1 MKNSMLDGKRL
12 IELPDKTISLVKL
25 EFSEEEREI
34 YKMVT
39 KTIPFFVNCADSVD
53 RLKPELK
60 QTLTAISVQGQF

>member
-12 IELPDKTISLVKL
+12 IELPDKTISLIKL

-39 KTIPFFVNCADSVD
+39 PITPITRKMY
-53 RLKPELK
+53 
-60 QTLTAISVQGQF
+60 